1 MKKSRSFFIWIVSM
15 TLGLMVV
22 LLAAQVMTSRS
33 LSRLESGNE
42 QAAIAFTINNRLEG
56 MVNLS
61 FEIESKLLAEKTP
74 ARLANKKSLRDSV
87 DLLKNRLGQL
97 RNLISDNKSFQEPE
111 ALLGFT
117 NQLVEISGQVIRN
130 EKNEADVD
138 QLRKL
143 RLGDQIYYQALN
155 FQKNLESILSR
166 NLAENNQVSSRVSW
180 QNRILAF
187 TALIAILILTT
198 IIIRRQVM
206 QHKLISDLEK
216 AREMALQSAKIKDQF
231 LANMSHEI
239 RTPLN
244 ALKGFSKLLTKTR
257 LDEEQK
263 QYTHIIDNSSE
274 YLLSI
279 VNDILDFSKL
289 ESSNLVLKNK
299 AFCLKEIMQ
308 EIELTYASM
317 AEEKNIRFSLELDEQ
332 INEELMGDPERL
344 KQVMVNLIGN
354 AIKFTHHGFV
364 QIEVSVIY
372 RSKEYMDIKFA
383 VRDSG
388 IGIPADK
395 HEVIF
400 ERFEQID
407 NNFVRQ
413 QGGTG
418 LGLAISRM
426 IVEHMGSRISVK
438 SEPNRGS
445 EFSFTIRFQIHPA
458 HAAVETTPA
467 LRSAVNVSDP
477 AKRTVLVAEDNN
489 INRLLLRKILQP
501 YDLDTLY
508 AENGQEVLDM
518 LRHHSVDVIL
528 MDVQM
533 PIMDGI
539 TATQKIRT
547 ELQLNIPIIGMTAY
561 VLPNE
566 IEKCYEAGMNDYL
579 PKPIDEDLFLTAL
592 HHYVYLG
599 KSIPK
604 QAIQPDTSA
613 NPLIDL
619 SFLIRLCNGNQAS
632 VQSIL
637 DEMAKQLPIDMA
649 AIREAIREQDSTAL
663 KKALHHIRSSASP
676 FGPQSHINLQLIYL
690 TKLVHEDAEWVQLE
704 TAALK
709 LDQLLQQ
716 MMEHLKPEKV

>member
-1 MKKSRSFFIWIVSM
+1 
-15 TLGLMVV
+15 
-22 LLAAQVMTSRS
+22 
-33 LSRLESGNE
+33 
-42 QAAIAFTINNRLEG
+42 
-56 MVNLS
+56 
-61 FEIESKLLAEKTP
+61 
-74 ARLANKKSLRDSV
+74 
-87 DLLKNRLGQL
+87 
-97 RNLISDNKSFQEPE
+97 
-111 ALLGFT
+111 
-117 NQLVEISGQVIRN
+117 
-130 EKNEADVD
+130 
-138 QLRKL
+138 
-143 RLGDQIYYQALN
+143 
-155 FQKNLESILSR
+155 
-166 NLAENNQVSSRVSW
+166 

-206 QHKLISDLEK
+206 QHKLISDLDK

-244 ALKGFSKLLTKTR
+244 ALKGFSRLLTKTR

-263 QYTHIIDNSSE
+263 QYTNIIDNSSE
-274 YLLSI
+274 YLLNI

-299 AFCLKEIMQ
+299 AFCLREIMQ
-308 EIELTYASM
+308 EIEFTYASM
-317 AEEKNIRFSLELDEQ
+317 AEDKNIRFSLELDPQ
-332 INEELMGDPERL
+332 INEELIGDPERL

-354 AIKFTHHGFV
+354 AIKFTQHGFV
-364 QIEVSVIY
+364 QIEVMLIY
-372 RSKEYMDIKFA
+372 RSKEHMDIKFA

-388 IGIPADK
+388 IGIPTDK

-438 SEPNRGS
+438 SELNRGS
-445 EFSFTIRFQIHPA
+445 EFSFTIRFQMQPA
-458 HAAVETTPA
+458 HTTVEDTPA
-467 LRSAVNVSDP
+467 LRSIVNVSEPD
-477 AKRTVLVAEDNN
+477 KRSVLVAEDNN

-518 LRHHSVDVIL
+518 LNHHPIDVIL

-539 TATQKIRT
+539 TATQKIRQ
-547 ELQLNIPIIGMTAY
+547 ELQLNVPIIGMTAY

-579 PKPIDEDLFLTAL
+579 PKPIDEDSFLSAL
-592 HHYVYLG
+592 RHYVYLG
-599 KSIPK
+599 KPVSQ
-604 QAIQPDTSA
+604 QAIQPDTTSDQ
-613 NPLIDL
+613 LIDL
-619 SFLIRLCNGNQAS
+619 SFLIRLCNGNRAS

-637 DEMAKQLPIDMA
+637 DEMMKQLPQDMA
-649 AIREAIREQDSTAL
+649 AIREAIDLSNTDAL
-663 KKALHHIRSSASP
+663 KKALHHIRSSVSP
-676 FGPQSHINLQLIYL
+676 FGPQSNIHLQVVYL
-690 TKLVHEDAEWVQLE
+690 NKLVQEESDWKQLNE
-704 TAALK
+704 AAHK
-709 LDQLLQQ
+709 LEQLLQQ
-716 MMEHLKPEKV
+716 CIEQLKVEQV

>member
-1 MKKSRSFFIWIVSM
+1 
-15 TLGLMVV
+15 
-22 LLAAQVMTSRS
+22 
-33 LSRLESGNE
+33 
-42 QAAIAFTINNRLEG
+42 
-56 MVNLS
+56 
-61 FEIESKLLAEKTP
+61 
-74 ARLANKKSLRDSV
+74 
-87 DLLKNRLGQL
+87 
-97 RNLISDNKSFQEPE
+97 
-111 ALLGFT
+111 
-117 NQLVEISGQVIRN
+117 
-130 EKNEADVD
+130 
-138 QLRKL
+138 
-143 RLGDQIYYQALN
+143 
-155 FQKNLESILSR
+155 
-166 NLAENNQVSSRVSW
+166 
-180 QNRILAF
+180 
-187 TALIAILILTT
+187 
-198 IIIRRQVM
+198 
-206 QHKLISDLEK
+206 
-216 AREMALQSAKIKDQF
+216 
-231 LANMSHEI
+231 
-239 RTPLN
+239 
-244 ALKGFSKLLTKTR
+244 
-257 LDEEQK
+257 
-263 QYTHIIDNSSE
+263 
-274 YLLSI
+274 
-279 VNDILDFSKL
+279 
-289 ESSNLVLKNK
+289 
-299 AFCLKEIMQ
+299 
-308 EIELTYASM
+308 
-317 AEEKNIRFSLELDEQ
+317 
-332 INEELMGDPERL
+332 
-344 KQVMVNLIGN
+344 
-354 AIKFTHHGFV
+354 
-364 QIEVSVIY
+364 
-372 RSKEYMDIKFA
+372 MDIKFA

-445 EFSFTIRFQIHPA
+445 EFSFTIRFQIQPA
-458 HAAVETTPA
+458 HAAVETAPT
-467 LRSAVNVSDP
+467 LRSTVNVSDP

-518 LRHHSVDVIL
+518 LRHQSVDVIL

-539 TATQKIRT
+539 TATQKIRKDM
-547 ELQLNIPIIGMTAY
+547 QLNIPIIGMTAY

-604 QAIQPDTSA
+604 QAIQPDTSSDQ
-613 NPLIDL
+613 LIDL

-637 DEMAKQLPIDMA
+637 DEMLKQLPIDMA
-649 AIREAIREQDSTAL
+649 AIREAIREKDTTTL

-690 TKLVHEDAEWVQLE
+690 SKLVHEE
-704 TAALK
+704 TDWAQTEAAALK
-709 LDQLLQQ
+709 LDQLLQL
-716 MMEHLKPEKV
+716 MMEHLKLEKV